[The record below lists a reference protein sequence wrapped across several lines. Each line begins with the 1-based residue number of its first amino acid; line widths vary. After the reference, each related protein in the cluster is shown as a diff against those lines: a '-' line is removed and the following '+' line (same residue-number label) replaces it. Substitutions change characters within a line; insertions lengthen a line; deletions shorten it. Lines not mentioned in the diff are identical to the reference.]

1 MKKTLIDPEFKVL
14 FEIVS
19 LNREVRER
27 EQGLS
32 RESLSL
38 RAELSR
44 NYNNFFV
51 VGVSSARM

>member
-38 RAELSR
+38 RAELFR
-44 NYNNFFV
+44 NYNNFFM